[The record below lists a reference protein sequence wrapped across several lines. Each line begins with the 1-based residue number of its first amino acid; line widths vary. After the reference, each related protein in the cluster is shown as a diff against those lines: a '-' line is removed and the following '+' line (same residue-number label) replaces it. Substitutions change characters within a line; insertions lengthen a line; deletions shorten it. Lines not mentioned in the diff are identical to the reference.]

1 MASDDDSDDS
11 DDDDDDSEAAQA
23 MRERLS
29 WEACRRGAADLYAK
43 ACAKR
48 AAGRAG
54 WQNALRDT
62 ARTRRRAEKEL
73 SRRGLIEPLRAAA
86 GICDGC
92 GAEHSTALCVGC
104 TRAALGLPST
114 AAADPAFLSAFCVE
128 PTVANLRHVLV
139 DSDVRGDGSCWNY
152 AVLAHGGH
160 ASASDARNG
169 THRTPPARAQLVSDR
184 ALRQAI
190 ARWCLANDG
199 ARRLA
204 NDDDAD
210 GRALAEVTTRAP
222 LYGARGLLRHGGFGG
237 DMQFVAL
244 ADLLGCD
251 IFTFDHAARGD
262 ATGVWYEHGESARG
276 SRGRWTTGFGAVGRT
291 LSAVVAHC
299 ARA

>member
-1 MASDDDSDDS
+1 M
-11 DDDDDDSEAAQA
+11 
-23 MRERLS
+23 
-29 WEACRRGAADLYAK
+29 
-43 ACAKR
+43 
-48 AAGRAG
+48 
-54 WQNALRDT
+54 
-62 ARTRRRAEKEL
+62 
-73 SRRGLIEPLRAAA
+73 
-86 GICDGC
+86 
-92 GAEHSTALCVGC
+92 
-104 TRAALGLPST
+104 
-114 AAADPAFLSAFCVE
+114 
-128 PTVANLRHVLV
+128 
-139 DSDVRGDGSCWNY
+139 RGDGSCWNY

-190 ARWCLANDG
+190 ALWCLANDG

-299 ARA
+299 ASARTRLIVMIHHPLHWHALLPARGRSLPGLDAVLSPELVGQAAAALMIDELIAEEVQGA